1 MSKKTEKE
9 ATEEKVVTKSVI
21 DPKIKKAYGKSQS
34 CNDDIAKKLKV
45 HFSNA
50 EDDNDRNRLFA
61 MLCDENGIDGTR
73 WGHLNFGMQRMNL
86 GNVLRG
92 MEKRGEQVNI
102 VV

>member
-1 MSKKTEKE
+1 MSKKTKKE

-34 CNDDIAKKLKV
+34 CNDDVATRLKQAMEINSLERIA
-45 HFSNA
+45 A
-50 EDDNDRNRLFA
+50 D
-61 MLCDENGIDGTR
+61 NGININR
-73 WGHLNFGMQRMNL
+73 WEHLNKGMQRMNL

-92 MEKRGEQVNI
+92 MANRGEQVNI